1 MRAASDQH
9 SAQPETITHGRVPRV
24 NIHASI
30 PADVLNAI
38 RRAMDVPAGRRV
50 VVAMSGGVDSTTTA
64 GLLKAAGYEV
74 IGITLR
80 LHEDEKETARR
91 KACCAGRDIM
101 DARLAAERLD
111 IPHYVLDMEADFRRD
126 VIAPFVRAYLEGRTP
141 IPCVDCNRTVKFSAL
156 LTRARALGAA
166 ALVTG
171 HYADIRRLPDDGAKE
186 PRYGLFTPADMARDQ
201 SYFLYATTREQL
213 DFLRFPLAR
222 LEKPRVRALAAA
234 LGLETIARK
243 HDSQDICFVPE
254 GGYRALIDRL
264 APESHTPGEIVHV
277 DGRVLGRHEGIARF
291 TIGQRRGLGV
301 TIGEPLYVVAIDRE
315 KNRVVVGPREALAR
329 RHILLEDINWLGD
342 APLPEEAEEA
352 FPLFAKIRSTRPPAA
367 ARVWRDA
374 RSGGVHVLLDE
385 PEYGVSPG
393 QACVF
398 YERPGPGAR
407 VFGGGVI
414 VAAPARE
421 PGHTAP

>member
-1 MRAASDQH
+1 MSLPMNILPEIAEGMLASIRAA
-9 SAQPETITHGRVPRV
+9 
-24 NIHASI
+24 
-30 PADVLNAI
+30 
-38 RRAMDVPAGRRV
+38 MDMPAGARL

-80 LHEDEKETARR
+80 LHEDAEEAARR
-91 KACCAGRDIM
+91 KTCCAGRDIM
-101 DARLAAERLD
+101 DARLAAERLG

-126 VIAPFVRAYLEGRTP
+126 VIDPFVRAYLEGRTP
-141 IPCVDCNRTVKFSAL
+141 IPCVDCNRTVKFTAL
-156 LTRARALGAA
+156 MEKARQLGAA

-171 HYADIRRLPDDGAKE
+171 HYADIRRLPDDESGA

-201 SYFLYATTREQL
+201 SYFLYATTQEQL
-213 DFLRFPLAR
+213 NFLRFPLAR
-222 LEKPRVRALAAA
+222 LEKPEVRKLAAG
-234 LGLETIARK
+234 LGLENLARK
-243 HDSQDICFVPE
+243 EDSQDICFVPAA
-254 GGYRALIDRL
+254 GYRALIDRL
-264 APESHTPGEIVHV
+264 APQARVPGDIVHV

-301 TIGEPLYVVAIDRE
+301 TIGEPLYVVTIE
-315 KNRVVVGPREALAR
+315 KETNRVIVGPKAALAR
-329 RHILLEDINWLGD
+329 RRITLRAVNWLGD
-342 APLPEEAEEA
+342 APLPQSPEEAL
-352 FPLFAKIRSTRPPAA
+352 PLFVKIRSTRPPAA

-374 RSGGVHVLLDE
+374 DSGGVQVLLDA
-385 PEYGVSPG
+385 PEFGVAPG

-414 VAAPARE
+414 VASSAHAPEKPPA
-421 PGHTAP
+421 

>member
-1 MRAASDQH
+1 MNIRPDIPTALLDSLRAA
-9 SAQPETITHGRVPRV
+9 
-24 NIHASI
+24 
-30 PADVLNAI
+30 
-38 RRAMDVPAGRRV
+38 MDLPAGARV

-64 GLLKAAGYEV
+64 GLLHAAGYEV

-80 LHEDEKETARR
+80 LHDDEKETARR

-101 DARLAAERLD
+101 DASLAAERLD
-111 IPHYVLDMEADFRRD
+111 IPHYVLDMEEDFRRD
-126 VIAPFVRAYLEGRTP
+126 VIDPFVRAYLEGRTP
-141 IPCVDCNRTVKFSAL
+141 IPCVDCNRTVKFTAL
-156 LTRARALGAA
+156 LTKARALGAA
-166 ALVTG
+166 VLVTG
-171 HYADIRRLPDDGAKE
+171 HYADIRRLPDDGTKK

-201 SYFLYATTREQL
+201 SYFLYATTQEQL

-222 LEKPRVRALAAA
+222 LEKPQVRKLAAA
-234 LGLETIARK
+234 MGLEAVSRK
-243 HDSQDICFVPE
+243 QDSQDICFVPKA
-254 GGYRALIDRL
+254 GYRALVERL
-264 APESHTPGEIVHV
+264 APEAHAPGEIVHV

-329 RHILLEDINWLGD
+329 RHILLKDINWLGD
-342 APLPEEAEEA
+342 APLPEAAEEA
-352 FPLFAKIRSTRPPAA
+352 FPLFAKIRSTRPPVA

-374 RSGGVHVLLDE
+374 RSGGVHVLLE
-385 PEYGVSPG
+385 QPEYGVSPG

-407 VFGGGVI
+407 VFGGGTI
-414 VAAPARE
+414 VAASALE
-421 PGHTAP
+421 PGHAAP